1 MQQNEINTIIQYI
14 PYLDRNEKEINRYK
28 LYVSVQA
35 NSKKKVKMEDILPLV
50 WDKEGKNTGTKMTE
64 EEKKEALKK
73 AKEIEERMKHMT
85 FGESVD
91 MQDMYKNTHM
101 KQNG

>member
-1 MQQNEINTIIQYI
+1 MQQNEVNTIVQNI
-14 PYLDRNEKEINRYK
+14 PYLDRNEKEIDRYK

-35 NSKKKVKMEDILPLV
+35 NSKKKIKLEEVLPLV
-50 WDKEGKNTGTKMTE
+50 WDKEGKNTGTMMTD

-85 FGESVD
+85 FEEAIN
-91 MQDMYKNTHM
+91 MEDMYKNTHM